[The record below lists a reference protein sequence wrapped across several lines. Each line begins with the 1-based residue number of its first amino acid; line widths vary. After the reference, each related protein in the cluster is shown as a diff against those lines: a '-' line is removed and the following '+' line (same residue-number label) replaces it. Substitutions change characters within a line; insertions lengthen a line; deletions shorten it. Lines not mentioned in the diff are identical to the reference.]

1 MSWGGY
7 RLGFLLYLLVVG
19 FLAEMAG
26 GALGVGYGVFSTTLL
41 IAGGLLPAAASAS
54 VHTAETVATLISAIS
69 HHQFGNVDKRLAA
82 VLTVPGVLGAIAGAL
97 LLSRVSGEALRPW
110 IAGLLLVMGITIL
123 VRFVSR
129 WDRPVPISAP
139 FPVVDDP
146 DGLAAVVPAVEEEEA
161 GLSPW
166 QLVFL
171 ALVGGTL
178 DSFGGGGWG
187 PVTTPV
193 LLMEHNIPSYRVVG
207 SVTLAGF
214 FVTLASTLTFA
225 FSLGLEQF
233 QWPVVAFLLVGSAVA
248 APAAAWVCRKIPHKW
263 LGIIV
268 GILLIV
274 TNLRSIV
281 LYALARAG

>member
-7 RLGFLLYLLVVG
+7 RLGFLFYLLVAG

-41 IAGGLLPAAASAS
+41 IAGGLLPAVASAS

-82 VLTVPGVLGAIAGAL
+82 VLSVPGVLGAIAGAL
-97 LLSRVSGEALRPW
+97 LLSHLPGEAMRPW

-123 VRFVSR
+123 IRFVSN
-129 WDRPVPISAP
+129 WDRPAPISAP
-139 FPVVDDP
+139 FPITDDP
-146 DGLAAVVPAVEEEEA
+146 DSSAAAPAFEEKA
-161 GLSPW
+161 GLSTW
-166 QLVFL
+166 QLIFL

-207 SVTLAGF
+207 SVTLASF

-225 FSLGLEQF
+225 VSLGLEQF
-233 QWPVVAFLLVGSAVA
+233 HWPVVVFLLVGSAAA

-268 GILLIV
+268 GVLLIV

>member
-1 MSWGGY
+1 
-7 RLGFLLYLLVVG
+7 
-19 FLAEMAG
+19 
-26 GALGVGYGVFSTTLL
+26 
-41 IAGGLLPAAASAS
+41 
-54 VHTAETVATLISAIS
+54 
-69 HHQFGNVDKRLAA
+69 
-82 VLTVPGVLGAIAGAL
+82 
-97 LLSRVSGEALRPW
+97 
-110 IAGLLLVMGITIL
+110 MGITIL

-146 DGLAAVVPAVEEEEA
+146 DGLAAAVPAVEEEEA

>member
-1 MSWGGY
+1 MDWGGY
-7 RLGFLLYLLVVG
+7 RLGFLFYLLVAG

-41 IAGGLLPAAASAS
+41 IAGGLLPAVASAS
-54 VHTAETVATLISAIS
+54 VHTAETLATLISAIS

-82 VLTVPGVLGAIAGAL
+82 VLSVPGVLGAVAGAL
-97 LLSRVSGEALRPW
+97 LLSRLPGEGVRPW
-110 IAGLLLVMGITIL
+110 IAGLLLFMGIVIL
-123 VRFVSR
+123 VRFISNK
-129 WDRPVPISAP
+129 DRVVPISAP
-139 FPVVDDP
+139 FPVMGDP
-146 DGLAAVVPAVEEEEA
+146 EGLAVVAPAVRENA
-161 GLSPW
+161 GLSMW
-166 QLVFL
+166 QLILL

-207 SVTLAGF
+207 SVTLASF
-214 FVTLASTLTFA
+214 FVTLASTLAFS

-233 QWPVVAFLLVGSAVA
+233 QWPVVVFLLVGSAIS
-248 APAAAWVCRKIPHKW
+248 APIAAWVCRKIPPKW
-263 LGIIV
+263 LGVIV
-268 GILLIV
+268 GLLLIL

-281 LYALARAG
+281 LYMLAHG

>member
-1 MSWGGY
+1 
-7 RLGFLLYLLVVG
+7 
-19 FLAEMAG
+19 
-26 GALGVGYGVFSTTLL
+26 
-41 IAGGLLPAAASAS
+41 
-54 VHTAETVATLISAIS
+54 
-69 HHQFGNVDKRLAA
+69 
-82 VLTVPGVLGAIAGAL
+82 
-97 LLSRVSGEALRPW
+97 
-110 IAGLLLVMGITIL
+110 
-123 VRFVSR
+123 
-129 WDRPVPISAP
+129 
-139 FPVVDDP
+139 
-146 DGLAAVVPAVEEEEA
+146 
-161 GLSPW
+161 
-166 QLVFL
+166 LVFL

-193 LLMEHNIPSYRVVG
+193 LLMEHNIPSYRGVG

>member
-1 MSWGGY
+1 MAWGGY
-7 RLGFLLYLLVVG
+7 RLGFLFYLLVAG

-41 IAGGLLPAAASAS
+41 IAGGLLPAVASAS
-54 VHTAETVATLISAIS
+54 VHTAETFATLISAIS

-82 VLTVPGVLGAIAGAL
+82 VLSVPGVLGAAAGAL
-97 LLSRVSGEALRPW
+97 LLSHLPGETMRPW
-110 IAGLLLVMGITIL
+110 IAGLLLFMGITIL
-123 VRFVSR
+123 VRFISHKNHVVS
-129 WDRPVPISAP
+129 ISTP
-139 FPVVDDP
+139 FPIAEDP
-146 DGLAAVVPAVEEEEA
+146 EDLAMAVPAVKENA
-161 GLSPW
+161 GLSVW

-214 FVTLASTLTFA
+214 FVTLASTLTFS

-233 QWPVVAFLLVGSAVA
+233 QWPVVVFLLVGSAIA
-248 APAAAWVCRKIPHKW
+248 APVAAWVCRKIPPKW
-263 LGIIV
+263 LGVIV
-268 GILLIV
+268 GLLLIF

-281 LYALARAG
+281 LYAMAHAG